1 MKAVRVHANGGPEAL
16 RYEDVETPRPKP
28 GEVLVK
34 IELSGVNFIDVQY
47 RAGKYKPPQLP
58 FVDGMEAAG
67 TVAELGRRSGR
78 AGVSTLPTFAS
89 AGPV

>member
-1 MKAVRVHANGGPEAL
+1 MKAIRVHANGGPEAL
-16 RYEDVETPRPKP
+16 RFEDVETPRPGP

-34 IELSGVNFIDVQY
+34 IEVSGVNFIDVQY

-67 TVAELGRRSGR
+67 TVADVG
-78 AGVSTLPTFAS
+78 AGVTGLAPGAYDIKFTSK
-89 AGPV
+89 